1 MSAVVQRHIRK
12 RGFFGKVFKFLFIAF
27 NALMFV
33 WVVGYWIT
41 INGMLQTSASDA
53 TTAGMQI
60 GATIGTGLLLF
71 LWVVGAIILG
81 LVTLLSRGTTI
92 VIAEPN
98 PKD

>member
-1 MSAVVQRHIRK
+1 MSAIVQRHVRK

-33 WVVGYWIT
+33 WVVSYWIT
-41 INGMLQTSASDA
+41 LNGMLQTSTSEA

-71 LWVVGAIILG
+71 LWCVGSVILG
-81 LVTLLSRGTTI
+81 LITLLSRGSTV
-92 VIAEPN
+92 VIAEE
-98 PKD
+98 KI

>member
-1 MSAVVQRHIRK
+1 MAIT
-12 RGFFGKVFKFLFIAF
+12 
-27 NALMFV
+27 
-33 WVVGYWIT
+33 YTT

-71 LWVVGAIILG
+71 LWVAGSVILG
-81 LVTLLSRGTTI
+81 LFTLLSRGSTI

-98 PKD
+98 PKG

>member
-1 MSAVVQRHIRK
+1 MSEIVQRYIRK
-12 RGFFGKVFKFLFIAF
+12 RGFFGKLFKFLFIAF

-41 INGMLQTSASDA
+41 VNGMLQTSASDA

-71 LWVVGAIILG
+71 LWVAGSVILG
-81 LVTLLSRGTTI
+81 LITLLSRGKI
-92 VIAEPN
+92 GRAHV
-98 PKD
+98 